1 MLPWQPA
8 PPPWSPEALRRK
20 PAQRLFV
27 FLVSLQREDCRE
39 SPGLP
44 GMDVGSGSSWG
55 SDSETTFQLW
65 LQLLLWAHLTIRFLA
80 YLHHAF
86 WAPKPQPAP

>member
-8 PPPWSPEALRRK
+8 PPPWSPEALQRK

-27 FLVSLQREDCRE
+27 FLVSPQREGSRG
-39 SPGLP
+39 SSGQP
-44 GMDVGSGSSWG
+44 GMDVGSGSSQG

-80 YLHHAF
+80 YLHRTF
-86 WAPKPQPAP
+86 WVPKP